1 MNIGFIG
8 LGVMGASMAR
18 HIIKNGYTVYGYNRH
33 IEKAEALKDEGLVVC
48 PTVKEVAL
56 NSDVVITMVGFP
68 KDVEEV
74 YFNDEGILNN
84 IKEGSYVIDMTTS
97 SPQLAQRIS
106 EEAKKR
112 HLHALDAPV
121 SGGDSGAQSGTL
133 AIMVG
138 GDETDFAAM
147 KPLLATMGNNIV
159 YEGSAGA
166 GQHTKMANQIAIA
179 GALSGAAEAI
189 AYARAAGLDL
199 TKMIDTIS
207 SGAAG
212 GWQLNNLGRKMI
224 AGDFA
229 PGFYIKHFIKDMR
242 IADNEAKSRDLTLNV
257 LETVLKM
264 DESLEED
271 YGNEGTQALI
281 KYYDR

>member
-1 MNIGFIG
+1 MKVGFIG
-8 LGVMGASMAR
+8 IGVMGSSMAR
-18 HIIKNGYTVYGYNRH
+18 NILKNGYLVYGYNRH
-33 IEKAEALKDEGLVVC
+33 KEKAEALKGDGLIVC
-48 PTVKEVAL
+48 SSVREVAQK
-56 NSDVVITMVGFP
+56 SDVVITMVGFP
-68 KDVEEV
+68 KDVEET
-74 YFNDEGILNN
+74 YFGDAGILNN
-84 IKEGSYVIDMTTS
+84 LKKDGYVIDMTTS
-97 SPQLAQRIS
+97 SPQLAKKIY
-106 EEAKKR
+106 EEARKR
-112 HLHALDAPV
+112 SIHALDAPV

-133 AIMVG
+133 AIMAG
-138 GDETDFAAM
+138 GDEADFAAM
-147 KPLLATMGNNIV
+147 KPLLATMGNNII

-189 AYARAAGLDL
+189 AYAKAAGLDL

-207 SGAAG
+207 SGAAA

-242 IADNEAKSRDLTLNV
+242 IADNEAKNRNLTLNV

-264 DESLEED
+264 DESIEED